1 MSNLDNKAEARASFT
16 DIIRKKPVLEPLAD
30 SQVMQGVNTFQN
42 LALEYALHKLERARQ
57 EGYLS
62 TAYNRSSILAL
73 AEDRQYIP
81 RKAAPSRGQIRIR
94 NKQNRDRSVMA
105 YFPIVS
111 EDQVYYMVNESVRVA
126 AGGEVV
132 VDGCQVK
139 RHELS
144 FVVEKEQP
152 FLEFEFGRAIS
163 VNLHKFRVFVDM
175 GSGAEEWYPTNRFR
189 NARADKVFDE
199 FYSHTDQVGIRFGNN
214 IFGLVPSKGAQIT
227 VELWLTEGD
236 TKLMPNQPLTPVDDN
251 AEDIEFETASV
262 FTGGAARE
270 ETDELRRNALYYP
283 LYDDNHVWDDDYL
296 FFIKQHFPEVIWGN
310 VWGEA
315 EQEEMDGELKL
326 ENVNKI
332 FLCVYAPDNPSIGS
346 EIQAYMQKNIPQ
358 FNRRYH
364 NVPVDEQA
372 FTAKITGKLLRSITL
387 TDAKKLISDTL
398 WNNYGKDAS
407 RRKAKA
413 LKRDLYRL
421 MNGLNI
427 FESEDDI
434 EIEIIGQ
441 SEPENLKQM
450 IYIDLDATMSLLDVD
465 YTNNARLSI
474 Y

>member
-30 SQVMQGVNTFQN
+30 SQVMQGINTFQN
-42 LALEYALHKLERARQ
+42 LALEYAVHKLERASQ

-62 TAYNRSSILAL
+62 TAYNRGSILAL
-73 AEDRQYIP
+73 AEDRQYLP
-81 RKAAPSRGQIRIR
+81 RKAAPSRGQIRIL

-144 FVVEKEQP
+144 FLVEKEQP
-152 FLEFEFGRAIS
+152 FLEFEFGREIS
-163 VNLHKFRVFVDM
+163 VSLHKFRVFIDM
-175 GSGAEEWYPTNRFR
+175 GDGYEEWQPTSRFR

-214 IFGLVPSKGAQIT
+214 IFGLIPSKDAKIK

-236 TKLMPNQPLTPVDDN
+236 TKLMPSQPLTPVDDN
-251 AEDIEFETASV
+251 AEEIEFETATV

-315 EQEEMDGELKL
+315 EQEKMDGELKM

-332 FLCVYAPDNPSIGS
+332 FLCVYAPDNANIGN
-346 EIQAYMQKNIPQ
+346 EIEAYMKEHIPQ
-358 FNRRYH
+358 FNRRYQ
-364 NVPVDEQA
+364 NVPVEAHA
-372 FTAKITGKLLRSITL
+372 FTAKISGNILRNVTL

-398 WNNYGKDAS
+398 WNSYGKDATK
-407 RRKAKA
+407 RKAKA

-421 MNGLNI
+421 MNNLNI

-434 EIEIIGQ
+434 EIEVLGQ
-441 SEPENLKQM
+441 AEPENLKQM
-450 IYIDLDATMSLLDVD
+450 IYIDLDASMTMLDID
-465 YTNNARLSI
+465 FTNSAKLSI

>member
-1 MSNLDNKAEARASFT
+1 MSNLENKAEARASFT

-30 SQVMQGVNTFQN
+30 SQVMQGINTFQN
-42 LALEYALHKLERARQ
+42 LALEYAIHKLERAVQ

-73 AEDRQYIP
+73 AEDRQYLP

-94 NKQNRDRSVMA
+94 NKQSRDRSVMA
-105 YFPIVS
+105 HFPIVS
-111 EDQVYYMVNESVRVA
+111 EDQVYYMINESVRVA

-132 VDGCQVK
+132 VEGSQVK
-139 RHELS
+139 QHELS

-152 FLEFEFGRAIS
+152 FLEFEFGRSIS

-175 GSGAEEWYPTNRFR
+175 GSGYEEWLPTNRFR

-214 IFGLVPSKGAQIT
+214 IFGLIPAKDSKVK

-236 TKLMPNQPLTPVDDN
+236 TKLMPNQPLTPVDDD

-296 FFIKQHFPEVIWGN
+296 FFIKRHFPEVIWGN

-315 EQEEMDGELKL
+315 EQEKMDGQLKL

-332 FLCVYAPDNPSIGS
+332 FLCVYAPNNDAIGT
-346 EIQAYMQKNIPQ
+346 EIAAYMKENIPQ
-358 FNRRYH
+358 FNRRYQ
-364 NVPVDEQA
+364 NVPVDAQA
-372 FTAKITGKLLRSITL
+372 FTAKITGKLLRSVTL
-387 TDAKKLISDTL
+387 TDAEKLISDTL

-407 RRKAKA
+407 KRKAKA

-421 MNGLNI
+421 MNNLNI

-434 EIEIIGQ
+434 DIEILGKA
-441 SEPENLKQM
+441 EPENLKQM
-450 IYIDLDATMSLLDVD
+450 IYINLEASMGMLDID
-465 YTNNARLSI
+465 YTNNAKLSI